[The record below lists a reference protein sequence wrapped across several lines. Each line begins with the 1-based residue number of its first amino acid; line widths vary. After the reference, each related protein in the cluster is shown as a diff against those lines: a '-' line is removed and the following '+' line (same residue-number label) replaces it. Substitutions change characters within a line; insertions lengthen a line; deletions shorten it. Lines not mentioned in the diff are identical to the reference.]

1 MKTSRTSTANWAKL
15 FINLDDDVIRSSYHE
30 LIRFYNEGHRQYH
43 NLNHINN
50 CLEVFDQVKKL
61 CEDPNAVEIA
71 IWCHDIIYDPT
82 RQDNEE
88 KSAQWIF
95 NILSTAKTPIQNAA
109 HIARLIKATCSH
121 TSYDTDSQILNDID
135 FSILGAPIAE
145 YHSYSQAIRKEYS
158 HVPDNMYTPARQGV
172 LQKILSR
179 KPIFNTPHF
188 VNMYER
194 STRRNLENEIRSL
207 ESSL

>member
-15 FINLDDDVIRSSYHE
+15 FINLDDDVINSSYHE
-30 LIRFYNEGHRQYH
+30 LISFYNESHRQYH

-95 NILSTAKTPIQNAA
+95 NILNTAKTPVQNAS

-121 TSYDTDSQILNDID
+121 MAYDTDSQVLNDID
-135 FSILGAPIAE
+135 FSILGAPIDE
-145 YHSYSQAIRKEYS
+145 YHSYSQAIRKEHS
-158 HVPDNMYTPARQGV
+158 HVPDSIYIPARQG
-172 LQKILSR
+172 LLHKILYRTS
-179 KPIFNTPHF
+179 IFNTAHF
-188 VNMYER
+188 VNLYER